1 VKKEACLFLKVSSLI
16 PKIYLT
22 LFKEKKMKFT
32 DGYWQLKENIEA
44 HYAASAIDA
53 ENQENELV
61 VYAPEKQIRHRT
73 DTLNMPLLTVRYSS
87 PMRNVI
93 RVRISH
99 FEGGVDNGPHFQLEK
114 DINFK
119 PSVRITEKEA
129 VLESGELLVSVEQ
142 NSNWNNVF
150 FGGGKLLTRNQNKST
165 GYMLDNEK
173 RTFVK
178 DELSLSVGEL
188 VYGLGER
195 FGPLVKN
202 GQIIDTWNA
211 DGGSASEQAY
221 KNIPFYMTNCG
232 YGVFINDPG
241 KVSLEIGSE
250 KTSRVQFCVS
260 GEVLEYF
267 IIYGP
272 EPKAILERYTALT
285 GRPAMPPE
293 WSFGLWL
300 STSFTTSY
308 DEKTVMSFINGMEER
323 KIPLSVFHFDCFWM
337 KGFNWC
343 DLTWDKETFPDPKG
357 MLSRIKDKGIKICV
371 WINPYIAQ
379 RSALFTEGKTGGYFL
394 KRTDGSIYQTD
405 QWQAGMAI
413 VDFTNPAAVKWYTG
427 YLKKLLD
434 MGVDCFKTDFGERIP
449 VDVKYFDEG
458 DPQRHHNFYSYL
470 YNKAVFELLEKN
482 KGGGQACLFA
492 RSATAGGQRFPLHWG
507 GDCESTFEAMAE
519 TLRGGLSLSL
529 SGFGFWSHDIGGFEG
544 TPNAALFKRWL
555 AFGLLSSHSRL
566 HGSTSYRVP
575 WSVDEESAEVCRFF
589 TELKNRLKPYILQC
603 AQEACK
609 KGIPV
614 LRAMFMEFPDDPACA
629 YLDRQYMLGP
639 DLLAA
644 PVFSEDGDVSY
655 YLPEG
660 EWTRFLTGE
669 TIQGGCWK
677 KERHGFMSL
686 PLLVRAGKQ
695 SKLL

>member
-1 VKKEACLFLKVSSLI
+1 
-16 PKIYLT
+16 
-22 LFKEKKMKFT
+22 MRFT
-32 DGYWQLKENIEA
+32 DGYWRVREGVEPHFAACAIEA
-44 HYAASAIDA
+44 
-53 ENQENELV
+53 EQQGNELT
-61 VYAPEKQIRHRT
+61 VYAPGRQIRHRT

-93 RVRISH
+93 KVRISH
-99 FEGGVDNGPHFQLEK
+99 FEGGVDRGPRFLLE
-114 DINFK
+114 NNPAGSAFK
-119 PSVRITEKEA
+119 PDIRITEKEA
-129 VLESGELLVSVEQ
+129 VLESGELSVSIEQ
-142 NSNWNNVF
+142 DQNWNNVF
-150 FGGGKLLTRNQNKST
+150 RGSGKVLTKNSSKST
-165 GYMLDNEK
+165 GYMIDGEQGPFIK
-173 RTFVK
+173 E
-178 DELSLSVGEL
+178 ELSLSVGEL
-188 VYGLGER
+188 VYGLGEH

-202 GQIIDTWNA
+202 GQTIDVWNA
-211 DGGSASEQAY
+211 DSGTASEQAY
-221 KNIPFYMTNCG
+221 KNIPFYMTNRG
-232 YGVFINDPG
+232 YGVFINDTG

-260 GEVLEYF
+260 GEELEYF

-272 EPKAILERYTALT
+272 QPKTILEIYTALT
-285 GRPAMPPE
+285 GRPVMPPE

-343 DLTWDKETFPDPKG
+343 DFTWDSSTFPDPKG
-357 MLSRIKDKGIKICV
+357 MLSRIKAKGIKICV

-379 RSALFTEGKTGGYFL
+379 RSVLFAEGKEGGYFL
-394 KRTDGSIYQTD
+394 KRVDGSVYQTD
-405 QWQAGMAI
+405 QWQAGMAF

-427 YLKKLLD
+427 HLKKLLD

-449 VDVKYFDEG
+449 EDAVYFDGG
-458 DPQRHHNFYSYL
+458 DPHRHHNFYTFL
-470 YNKAVFELLEKN
+470 YNKAVFELLEEN
-482 KGGGQACLFA
+482 RGKGEACVFA
-492 RSATAGGQRFPLHWG
+492 RSATTGGQRFPLHWG

-575 WSVDEESAEVCRFF
+575 WSVDEESADVCRFF
-589 TELKNRLKPYILQC
+589 TELKTRLKPYILQS
-603 AQEACK
+603 AHEACNR
-609 KGIPV
+609 GIPV
-614 LRAMFMEFPDDPACA
+614 LRAMFLEFPDDPACA

-639 DLLAA
+639 DLLVA
-644 PVFSEDGDVSY
+644 PIFSEDGEVSY

-660 EWTRFLTGE
+660 EWTKLLTGE
-669 TIQGGCWK
+669 KVKSGAAGQGGCWK
-677 KERHGFMSL
+677 TEKHGFLSL
-686 PLLVRAGKQ
+686 PLLVRGGK
-695 SKLL
+695 KIIAE